1 MRALN
6 WALAMT
12 VALGVSA
19 CDKKKNKSK
28 DADGNCTS
36 LFINQYN
43 EVKLSLTTISW
54 SCDSSISSIST
65 LNCETKLQ
73 EALNRCT
80 SFTSTHPAGRSCKA
94 SRMGQ
99 EINASAGEI
108 HSDCASLQSKAN
120 SYQSGATERQR
131 AEAARRKEETDR
143 LAREAVERT
152 KDLDRLRKERE
163 EARDFGGLSTSGLA
177 MALPSCE
184 EAKASDL
191 ARKNAARKIE
201 KEKSRIDRE
210 MAQDRAEL
218 EELNRQQQLGL
229 VSRTNA
235 STRSGTII
243 DRLNQNLSAF
253 DKVTTLE
260 MCLRESQN

>member
-12 VALGVSA
+12 VALGVCA

-43 EVKLSLTTISW
+43 EVKLSLSSISW
-54 SCDSSISSIST
+54 SCDSSIST

-120 SYQSGATERQR
+120 SYRSSATERQR

-152 KDLDRLRKERE
+152 KDFERQRKERE

-218 EELNRQQQLGL
+218 EDLNNKLRLGL
-229 VSRTNA
+229 VSRTDA
-235 STRSGTII
+235 TTRSNVIM
-243 DRLNQNLSAF
+243 DRLSQNLTTF
-253 DKVTTLE
+253 GKVTTLE
-260 MCLRESQN
+260 KCLKE